1 MSEVHVKI
9 ATKNP
14 SKVKAITEVFKVYFE
29 NVSSN
34 GMEVISG
41 VPEQP
46 INEEVFKGAE
56 NRIEFLKKNSQN
68 LQYDY
73 LVSCEGGLI
82 DLYGRWYNVQIVI
95 VENKQGETS
104 TGISQAYPIKTD
116 KIPEIIEKG
125 LANVLDTAF
134 DGKGGMRV
142 LTNNQR
148 TREDFIKE
156 ATLMAL
162 SGLLNNKSW

>member
-1 MSEVHVKI
+1 MSEVYVKI